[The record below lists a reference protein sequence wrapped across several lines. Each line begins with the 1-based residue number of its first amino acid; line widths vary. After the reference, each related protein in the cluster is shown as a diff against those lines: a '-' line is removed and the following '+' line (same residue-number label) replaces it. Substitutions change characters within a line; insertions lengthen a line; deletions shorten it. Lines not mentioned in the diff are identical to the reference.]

1 MSTRKNFDLER
12 FPENRVSRRM
22 ISRVSPIYERSYVA
36 KWLYEVMG
44 REVDD
49 AEIRFSE
56 LREQANPETATWA
69 LRYWEQ
75 RYGIETNENRSLAAR
90 RADIIARRGARA
102 PMNPA
107 RVEAILSAMT
117 GRAVH
122 VEENVAPYTIR
133 VDIEAGGEPL
143 DYSAVVDRL
152 KRIKPSHIAF
162 QLFVTADATIKV
174 SPRSRQK
181 VFEYKLT
188 GEHPDVN
195 NIGVQHPVTVRI
207 SPGGSGQAYA
217 YPLTGEHMTGTVPD
231 ESYLAYV
238 EGVPV
243 KIVPTAQGS
252 AYAYPLTGEHLAG
265 QLPEESFIAAQG
277 RVSAVLAGT
286 GDGNAFPYTLAGE
299 EPGLNNESATA
310 KTALSL
316 SPGGRGAAFAYSM
329 TGEREAGTTPDL
341 NSVGAQQGTT
351 VENGVSGRV
360 FSFDFPLCGDD
371 SD

>member
-1 MSTRKNFDLER
+1 
-12 FPENRVSRRM
+12 
-22 ISRVSPIYERSYVA
+22 
-36 KWLYEVMG
+36 
-44 REVDD
+44 
-49 AEIRFSE
+49 
-56 LREQANPETATWA
+56 
-69 LRYWEQ
+69 
-75 RYGIETNENRSLAAR
+75 
-90 RADIIARRGARA
+90 
-102 PMNPA
+102 MNPA

-207 SPGGSGQAYA
+207 SPGGIGQAYA

-231 ESYLAYV
+231 ESHLAYV

-243 KIVPTAQGS
+243 KIVPTAQGT

-286 GDGNAFPYTLAGE
+286 GDGGAFPYTLAGE

-310 KTALSL
+310 KTALNL
-316 SPGGRGAAFAYSM
+316 SPCGRGAAFAYSM
-329 TGEREAGTTPDL
+329 TGEREAGTAPDL

>member
-12 FPENRVSRRM
+12 FPENRVSQRM

-207 SPGGSGQAYA
+207 SPGSIGQAYA
-217 YPLTGEHMTGTVPD
+217 YPLTGD
-231 ESYLAYV
+231 
-238 EGVPV
+238 
-243 KIVPTAQGS
+243 
-252 AYAYPLTGEHLAG
+252 
-265 QLPEESFIAAQG
+265 
-277 RVSAVLAGT
+277 
-286 GDGNAFPYTLAGE
+286 
-299 EPGLNNESATA
+299 
-310 KTALSL
+310 LSVAPR
-316 SPGGRGAAFAYSM
+316 S
-329 TGEREAGTTPDL
+329 
-341 NSVGAQQGTT
+341 
-351 VENGVSGRV
+351 
-360 FSFDFPLCGDD
+360 
-371 SD
+371 

>member
-1 MSTRKNFDLER
+1 MSTRKNFDLEK
-12 FPENRVSRRM
+12 FPENCVSKRM

-207 SPGGSGQAYA
+207 SPGGIGQVYA

-243 KIVPTAQGS
+243 KIVPTAQGT

-265 QLPEESFIAAQG
+265 QTSRGKFY
-277 RVSAVLAGT
+277 RRT
-286 GDGNAFPYTLAGE
+286 GPRFCR
-299 EPGLNNESATA
+299 S
-310 KTALSL
+310 
-316 SPGGRGAAFAYSM
+316 GGHR
-329 TGEREAGTTPDL
+329 
-341 NSVGAQQGTT
+341 
-351 VENGVSGRV
+351 
-360 FSFDFPLCGDD
+360 
-371 SD
+371 

>member
-1 MSTRKNFDLER
+1 MSTRKNFDLEK
-12 FPENRVSRRM
+12 FPENCVSKRM

-207 SPGGSGQAYA
+207 SPGGIGQ
-217 YPLTGEHMTGTVPD
+217 
-231 ESYLAYV
+231 
-238 EGVPV
+238 
-243 KIVPTAQGS
+243 

-286 GDGNAFPYTLAGE
+286 GDGGAFPYTLAGE

-316 SPGGRGAAFAYSM
+316 SPGGRGVAFAYSM

>member
-12 FPENRVSRRM
+12 FPENRVSQRM

-44 REVDD
+44 QEVDD

-75 RYGIETNENRSLAAR
+75 RYGIEVDESRSLAAR
-90 RADIIARRGARA
+90 RADIIAHRGARA

-152 KRIKPSHIAF
+152 KCIKPSHIAF
-162 QLFVTADATIKV
+162 QVFVTADATIKV

-195 NIGVQHPVTVRI
+195 NIGAQRPIVVHVGPDGR
-207 SPGGSGQAYA
+207 GQAYA
-217 YPLTGEHMTGTVPD
+217 YPLTGEHMSGTVPD

-243 KIVPTAQGS
+243 KIVPTAQGT

-265 QLPEESFIAAQG
+265 QLPEESFTAAQG
-277 RVSAVLAGT
+277 PISAVLAGT
-286 GDGNAFPYTLAGE
+286 GEGDAFPYTLAGE

-310 KTALSL
+310 KTALNL
-316 SPGGRGAAFAYSM
+316 SPGGRGAAFPYSM

-341 NSVGAQQGTT
+341 NSIGAQQGTA
-351 VENGVSGRV
+351 VESSVSGRV

>member
-1 MSTRKNFDLER
+1 MSTRKNFDLEK
-12 FPENRVSRRM
+12 FPENCVSKRM

-133 VDIEAGGEPL
+133 VDIEAGVSL
-143 DYSAVVDRL
+143 ATRKL
-152 KRIKPSHIAF
+152 KTDPW
-162 QLFVTADATIKV
+162 
-174 SPRSRQK
+174 
-181 VFEYKLT
+181 
-188 GEHPDVN
+188 
-195 NIGVQHPVTVRI
+195 
-207 SPGGSGQAYA
+207 
-217 YPLTGEHMTGTVPD
+217 
-231 ESYLAYV
+231 
-238 EGVPV
+238 
-243 KIVPTAQGS
+243 
-252 AYAYPLTGEHLAG
+252 
-265 QLPEESFIAAQG
+265 
-277 RVSAVLAGT
+277 
-286 GDGNAFPYTLAGE
+286 
-299 EPGLNNESATA
+299 
-310 KTALSL
+310 
-316 SPGGRGAAFAYSM
+316 
-329 TGEREAGTTPDL
+329 
-341 NSVGAQQGTT
+341 
-351 VENGVSGRV
+351 
-360 FSFDFPLCGDD
+360 
-371 SD
+371 

>member
-12 FPENRVSRRM
+12 FPENRVSKRM

-207 SPGGSGQAYA
+207 SPGGIGQ
-217 YPLTGEHMTGTVPD
+217 
-231 ESYLAYV
+231 
-238 EGVPV
+238 
-243 KIVPTAQGS
+243 

-277 RVSAVLAGT
+277 HVSAVLAGT
-286 GDGNAFPYTLAGE
+286 GDGGAFPYTLAGE

-329 TGEREAGTTPDL
+329 TGEREAGTAPDL

>member
-12 FPENRVSRRM
+12 FPENRVSQRM

-174 SPRSRQK
+174 SPRSRKK

-207 SPGGSGQAYA
+207 SPGSIGQAYA

-243 KIVPTAQGS
+243 KIVPTAQGA

-286 GDGNAFPYTLAGE
+286 GDGGAFPYTLAGE
-299 EPGLNNESATA
+299 EPALNNESATA

>member
-12 FPENRVSRRM
+12 FPENRVSKRM

-207 SPGGSGQAYA
+207 SPGSIGQAYA

-238 EGVPV
+238 DDVPV
-243 KIVPTAQGS
+243 KIVPTAQG
-252 AYAYPLTGEHLAG
+252 
-265 QLPEESFIAAQG
+265 
-277 RVSAVLAGT
+277 
-286 GDGNAFPYTLAGE
+286 
-299 EPGLNNESATA
+299 
-310 KTALSL
+310 
-316 SPGGRGAAFAYSM
+316 AAFAYSM
-329 TGEREAGTTPDL
+329 AGEREAGTAPDL

-351 VENGVSGRV
+351 VENGVSGQV